1 MGRTHLGFRVKL
13 VKGTGGVGL
22 PIYFGLA
29 QLVVSLIWLWI
40 CLSWYLFCL
49 FSREFVTTL
58 SCLGVGSTQKP
69 ARCVWLFAVE
79 NKHHEGGLFVVYRS
93 QRNPHKV
100 CLFCFFCVRC
110 KNNARGRLFLLWC
123 NKTP

>member
-1 MGRTHLGFRVKL
+1 MEYKEQIKNDFVNESCGENTSKWCLFESVCYTGRTHLGFRVKL

-49 FSREFVTTL
+49 FSRDYFEL
-58 SCLGVGSTQKP
+58 SWSRVNT
-69 ARCVWLFAVE
+69 
-79 NKHHEGGLFVVYRS
+79 
-93 QRNPHKV
+93 
-100 CLFCFFCVRC
+100 
-110 KNNARGRLFLLWC
+110 
-123 NKTP
+123 KTC